1 MKLAVNE
8 FLPVEPK
15 EGYRGFYPCQTLEE
29 WSKLPL
35 PLKCITYFKAVKAV
49 VFDVWLDNYKIKTE
63 VHLHPS
69 HVHKVLFTSHQNGVQ
84 LYEVKAIIWEDGSR
98 TFAKWWQ
105 DGKTGA
111 FCITTIAGDQIA
123 KQGGYQNFI
132 PANCYKNESGEWR
145 LNSSNKDNKS
155 ITYSSL

>member
-1 MKLAVNE
+1 MNSYQLNQKKDIEVFILVKHWKNE
-8 FLPVEPK
+8 PTSYKNINE
-15 EGYRGFYPCQTLEE
+15 
-29 WSKLPL
+29 
-35 PLKCITYFKAVKAV
+35 I
-49 VFDVWLDNYKIKTE
+49 DNYKIKTE